1 MKYKTLKRHS
11 LQILDN
17 GSQKMTMFD
26 KLLFWDTLQMQYS
39 IVNRNN
45 KNSGYTIYITP
56 KK

>member
-1 MKYKTLKRHS
+1 MKYKTHKRHN